1 MSRFKKTL
9 NYIVD
14 FSAGMGRRKIT
25 TFAGSGAYFLFMS
38 LVPMIMLLCSILQ
51 YTPLTEEMVL
61 DAVSYYVPYSMYE
74 IVERIVST
82 VYAGG
87 NLALTVAIVL
97 TLWSA
102 SASMKALMRGMD
114 AVYDAERKEDYLV
127 FSLRACIYML
137 IFIAMLLVSLFSL
150 VYGKHIMGLAE
161 AYLPTNH
168 TMTYIFSLLRYLR
181 YLLVM
186 AMLAV
191 VFTLLYRWMP
201 AVSLRYRH
209 QWPGA
214 VFASVAWVVFSW
226 VFSLYVDLS
235 GKFGA
240 YGFLGTIL
248 VAMMWMYFCLYFLL
262 IGGYINRYLD
272 LLRSVRRGRESAGG
286 APPNPAARGK

>member
-1 MSRFKKTL
+1 MSRVKKTL
-9 NYIVD
+9 NVIVD
-14 FSAGMGRRKIT
+14 FSAGMGKRKIT

-61 DAVSYYVPYSMYE
+61 DAVSFYVPYSMYE
-74 IVERIVST
+74 LVERIIST

-87 NLALTVAIVL
+87 NLALTVAIAL

-114 AVYDAERKEDYLV
+114 AVYDAERKESYLG
-127 FSLRACIYML
+127 FSIRACIYML
-137 IFIAMLLVSLFSL
+137 IFIVMLLVSLFTL
-150 VYGKHIMGLAE
+150 VYGKHIMSLIE
-161 AYLPTNH
+161 IYLPANAN
-168 TMTYIFSLLRYLR
+168 MSYIFSLLRYLR
-181 YLLVM
+181 Y
-186 AMLAV
+186 AV
-191 VFTLLYRWMP
+191 VMGMLSLVFCLLYRWMP

-214 VFASVAWVVFSW
+214 LFTSVAWVGFSW

-262 IGGYINRYLD
+262 IGGYINRYMD
-272 LLRSVRRGRESAGG
+272 LQRSGRRSED
-286 APPNPAARGK
+286 NK

>member
-1 MSRFKKTL
+1 MSRAKKTV
-9 NYIVD
+9 NYILD

-38 LVPMIMLLCSILQ
+38 LVPMIMLLCSVLQ
-51 YTPLTEEMVL
+51 YTPLTEDMVL
-61 DAVSYYVPYSMYE
+61 DAVSFYVPYSMYE
-74 IVERIVST
+74 VVERIVST

-87 NLALTVAIVL
+87 NLALTVSIVL

-114 AVYDAERKEDYLV
+114 AVYDAERRESYLG
-127 FSLRACIYML
+127 FSIRACVYML
-137 IFIAMLLVSLFSL
+137 IFIAMLLVSLVSL
-150 VYGKHIMGLAE
+150 VYGKRIMGLAQT
-161 AYLPTNH
+161 YLPSGH
-168 TMTYIFSLLRYLR
+168 TLTYVLSLLRYLR
-181 YLLVM
+181 YLVVT

-214 VFASVAWVVFSW
+214 AFASVAWVVFSW

-248 VAMMWMYFCLYFLL
+248 VAMIWMYFCLYFLL

-272 LLRSVRRGRESAGG
+272 LLRSVRRGRESAGDG
-286 APPNPAARGK
+286 A